1 MSDLKSRK
9 DMSQQGKTLSVVKM
23 VKMLTL
29 PLIIYLS
36 YLLSMTLMMFAVSH
50 IVIKTGTSLSRLG
63 YHDHFIEALY
73 CLHLEN

>member
-9 DMSQQGKTLSVVKM
+9 DTSKQGTKLSV

-36 YLLSMTLMMFAVSH
+36 YLLSMTLMMFAGSH

-63 YHDHFIEALY
+63 YHDHLIEALY